1 MEIYETVDL
10 GSKPSRNV
18 EYLGAFVAWLTINNL
33 WAKNVEWS
41 AGAEIARV
49 RMQDLTGPE
58 FLTTVLHGELRANH
72 LTDEGRDFVEHYFV
86 SGQYRKDYD
95 ACEYEGHNEWVRY
108 DEIAPRIT
116 AAFRAFKTPT
126 AKLRSKAAKI
136 IQFPGRFRK

>member
-1 MEIYETVDL
+1 MEVYETVDL
-10 GSKPSRNV
+10 GSNKSRNV
-18 EYLGAFVAWLTINNL
+18 EYLGAFVAWLTINDL

-41 AGAEIARV
+41 ASNAISRV

-58 FLTTVLHGELRANH
+58 FLTTVLHGELRANQ
-72 LTDEGRDFVEHYFV
+72 LTEQGRDFVEHYFV

-95 ACEYEGHNEWVRY
+95 ACQYDGNDEWVRY

-116 AAFRAFKTPT
+116 AAFRAFT
-126 AKLRSKAAKI
+126 APAGKLRSTAAKI